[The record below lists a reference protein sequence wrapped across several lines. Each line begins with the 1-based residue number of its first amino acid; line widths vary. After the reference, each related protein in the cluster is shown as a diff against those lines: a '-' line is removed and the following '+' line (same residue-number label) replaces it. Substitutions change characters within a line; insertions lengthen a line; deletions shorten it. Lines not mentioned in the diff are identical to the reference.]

1 MLSDTECQH
10 HMQHLGLSAEAQDIV
25 ATIRTSPP
33 SRAVTGRAGN
43 VCVRYP
49 SRKMGVTIQAESHRV
64 ELAAI
69 YLMEHD
75 PDVLE
80 YYDQPPPLTLTYRS
94 PTDRQVTVHHTPDF
108 FIIHTDGIVWEEWK
122 PAETMPALAA
132 RMPNR
137 YVQQADGTWHC
148 PPGEQAVASC
158 GGSYRVRTTAEID
171 WTVQRNLRFLEDYV
185 RSDCPAV
192 AADLAATLAEQV
204 ATQAGTTLAT
214 LLTSLPADSIDA
226 LYTLIATGQ
235 IALDLAAAPLA
246 EPERVVFLPA
256 EATASAAPSPTAGIL
271 PPVGTTVLWDG
282 EPWVVINRG
291 ISTLALLSTNGTCTH
306 LAPTTVASLHQA
318 GILTW
323 NQEHPAPASDTLSP
337 ANTADVRDWQE
348 AYRRYTLLQPVLR
361 GDPSDAVPVPA
372 RTQRLWLARYRAAE
386 RELGCG
392 YLGLLPDR
400 HRQGNRTTRLD
411 PAVQTLLTEVIT
423 THYERPQRA
432 SMWASYTLLRQR
444 CQEQGLPAP
453 SYPTFTTAIRQR
465 SRTEQVRKRQGE
477 RAAYQQQPFYW
488 ELTSQ
493 TPRHG
498 DRPFEIAHI
507 DHTELDIM
515 LVCSRTGQ
523 VLGRP
528 WLTLLVDAFSRRVLA
543 FTLIYDPPSYRSCM
557 LVLRDCVRRH
567 QRLPQNVVVDGGVE
581 FGSIYFETL
590 LARYGVTKKTRPGG
604 QPRFGSVIERLFDTA
619 HTTFIHTLLGNTQAL
634 RDGRQMTAAVDPR
647 TLAQWTLG
655 RLLTRFEEWATE
667 VYDTTPHPALGLSPR
682 EAFTQGLLQ
691 SGFRTHRRIADDEMF
706 RIGTLPTTRRGT
718 AMVQATTGVKIN
730 SIWYWVD
737 AFRQPGVERTRVP
750 VRYDPFDA
758 GVAYAYV
765 QGQWVRCIS
774 EHYAQF
780 QGRSEREIQ
789 LASAE
794 LRKRRQQHTQQSP
807 ISGGQLA
814 SFLSSLEAE
823 ELLHEQR
830 RRDAERQASQP
841 EAEVPE
847 PPTTEAPPRAPAPPL
862 PPPIIYDDF

>member
-1 MLSDTECQH
+1 MLSDTEFQH

-25 ATIRTSPP
+25 ATIRSSPP

-75 PDVLE
+75 PEVLE
-80 YYDQPPPLTLTYRS
+80 YYDQPPPLTLTYVS
-94 PTDRQVTVHHTPDF
+94 PTDRKVTVRHTPDF
-108 FIIHTDGIVWEEWK
+108 FVIRTDSIVWEEWK
-122 PAETMPALAA
+122 PADALPALAA

-137 YVQQADGTWHC
+137 YVQDADGMWRC
-148 PPGEQAVASC
+148 PPGEQVVASF

-171 WTVQRNLRFLEDYV
+171 WTLQRNLRFLEDYL
-185 RSDCPAV
+185 RSDCPV
-192 AADLAATLAEQV
+192 VTDDLATTVTEQV
-204 ATQAGTTLAT
+204 AAQAGTTLAA
-214 LLTSLPADSIDA
+214 LLATLPADAVDA
-226 LYTLIATGQ
+226 LYTLISTGQ
-235 IALDLAAAPLA
+235 IALDLSAAPLA
-246 EPERVVFLPA
+246 EPERVVFVPTGLHPTLP
-256 EATASAAPSPTAGIL
+256 PYDL
-271 PPVGTTVLWDG
+271 HRVPPVGTTVLWDG
-282 EPWVVINRG
+282 VSWLILNAGATTV
-291 ISTLALLSTNGTCTH
+291 TLLSQNQTVVHLPLAELHHLHHQGMVCWSGDDQTNDHPLDTTTPH
-306 LAPTTVASLHQA
+306 ASPTAWR
-318 GILTW
+318 I
-323 NQEHPAPASDTLSP
+323 
-337 ANTADVRDWQE
+337 
-348 AYRRYTLLQPVLR
+348 AYERY
-361 GDPSDAVPVPA
+361 
-372 RTQRLWLARYRAAE
+372 QRLHPLLHDQTSPDDDVPPRTLFRWLARYRAAE
-386 RELGCG
+386 RDLGCG

-432 SMWASYTLLRQR
+432 SMWASYTIFRQR

-453 SYPTFTTAIRQR
+453 SYPTFTAAIRQR
-465 SRTEQVRKRQGE
+465 PRTEQLRKRQGK

-488 ELTSQ
+488 ELTVQ

-567 QRLPQNVVVDGGVE
+567 QRLPQSVVVDGGVE

-667 VYDTTPHPALGLSPR
+667 VYDTTPHPVLGLSPR

-691 SGFRTHRRIADDEMF
+691 SGFRTHRRITDDEPF

-718 AMVQATTGVKIN
+718 AMVQPTTGVKIN
-730 SIWYWVD
+730 NIWYWAD

-774 EHYAQF
+774 EYYAQF

-794 LRKRRQQHTQQSP
+794 LRKRRQQHGQQSP

-814 SFLSSLEAE
+814 SFLTSLEAE
-823 ELLHEQR
+823 ELLHQQR
-830 RRDAERQASQP
+830 RRDAERQGSQP
-841 EAEVPE
+841 ESEAAVP
-847 PPTTEAPPRAPAPPL
+847 PITETPPRPPAAPL

>member
-1 MLSDTECQH
+1 MLSDTDFQH
-10 HMQHLGLSAEAQDIV
+10 HMQHLGLSAEAQNIV

-49 SRKMGVTIQAESHRV
+49 SCKMGVTIQAERHRV

-80 YYDQPPPLTLTYRS
+80 YYDQPPPLTLTYSS
-94 PTDRQVTVHHTPDF
+94 PTDRKVTVRHTPDF
-108 FIIHTDGIVWEEWK
+108 FVLRTDGIVWEEWK
-122 PAETMPALAA
+122 QAEAMPALAA

-137 YVQQADGTWHC
+137 YVQAADGTWRC
-148 PPGEQAVASC
+148 PPGEQVVTAF

-171 WTVQRNLRFLEDYV
+171 WTLQRNLRFLEDYL
-185 RSDCPAV
+185 RSDCPTV
-192 AADLAATLAEQV
+192 AADLVSTLAEQV
-204 ATQAGTTLAT
+204 AAQAGTTLAA
-214 LLTSLPADSIDA
+214 LLAILPADSVDA
-226 LYTLIATGQ
+226 LYTLIATEQ
-235 IALDLAAAPLA
+235 IVLDLSAVPLA
-246 EPERVVFLPA
+246 EPERVVFRSPEQSQTLPA
-256 EATASAAPSPTAGIL
+256 RPSGVL
-271 PPVGTTVLWDG
+271 PPVGTPVLWDG
-282 EPWVVINRG
+282 VSWLVINLG
-291 ISTLALLSTNGTCTH
+291 VTTVALLSEVGTCIALDHATIIE
-306 LAPTTVASLHQA
+306 LRAVGTM
-318 GILTW
+318 TW
-323 NQEHPAPASDTLSP
+323 PASPDGAAGSP
-337 ANTADVRDWQE
+337 IPGHTASPQAWQE
-348 AYRRYTLLQPVLR
+348 AYRRYRMLAPVLQ
-361 GDPSDAVPVPA
+361 GTAPVSGAVSS
-372 RTQRLWLARYRAAE
+372 RTVRRWVLRYRAAE
-386 RELGCG
+386 RDLGCG

-400 HRQGNRTTRLD
+400 HRQGNHTTRLD
-411 PAVQTLLTEVIT
+411 PGVQTLLDVVIT
-423 THYERPQRA
+423 THYERPQRP
-432 SMWASYTLLRQR
+432 SMHAGYIILRQR

-453 SYPTFTTAIRQR
+453 SYPTFTAAIRQR
-465 SRTEQVRKRQGE
+465 PRTEQVRKRQGT

-488 ELTSQ
+488 ELTAQ

-567 QRLPQNVVVDGGVE
+567 QRLPQSVVVDGGVE

-682 EAFTQGLLQ
+682 EAFTQGLVQ
-691 SGFRTHRRIADDEMF
+691 SGFRTHRRIADDEPF

-718 AMVQATTGVKIN
+718 AMVQPTTGVKIN
-730 SIWYWVD
+730 HLWYWAD

-758 GVAYAYV
+758 GIAYAYV
-765 QGQWVRCIS
+765 QGRWVRCIS
-774 EHYAQF
+774 EYYAQF

-794 LRKRRQQHTQQSP
+794 LRKRRQQHAPQSP
-807 ISGGQLA
+807 LSGGQLA

-847 PPTTEAPPRAPAPPL
+847 LPTTEAPPRPPAAPL

>member
-1 MLSDTECQH
+1 MLAAADLYVLMEH
-10 HMQHLGLSAEAQDIV
+10 FGLSAEAQQVV

-33 SRAVTGRAGN
+33 SRPVTGRAGN

-75 PDVLE
+75 PAVLE

-94 PTDRQVTVHHTPDF
+94 PTDRKVTVRHTPDF
-108 FIIHTDGIVWEEWK
+108 FVIRTDGIVWEEWK
-122 PAETMPALAA
+122 QAEAMPALVA

-137 YVQQADGTWHC
+137 YVQDADGTWRC
-148 PPGEQAVASC
+148 PPGEEAVAPF
-158 GGSYRVRTTAEID
+158 GGSYRVRTSAEID
-171 WTVQRNLRFLEDYV
+171 WTLQRNLRFLDDYL

-192 AADLAATLAEQV
+192 APDLAATLV
-204 ATQAGTTLAT
+204 AHVAAHRGTTLAA
-214 LLTSLPADSIDA
+214 LLTTLAADDIDM
-226 LYTLIATGQ
+226 LYALIATGQ

-246 EPERVVFLPA
+246 EPERVVLLSDAVPLSHS
-256 EATASAAPSPTAGIL
+256 TDML
-271 PPVGTTVLWDG
+271 PPLGITVLWDG
-282 EPWVVINRG
+282 VAWFVINRG
-291 ISTLALLSTNGTCTH
+291 ERTLALLSDTGTCTH
-306 LAPTTVASLHQA
+306 IDYTTLASLQHK
-318 GILTW
+318 GLLIW
-323 NQEHPAPASDTLSP
+323 HPDETCGADQRDAS
-337 ANTADVRDWQE
+337 TADVRDWQE
-348 AYRRYTLLQPVLR
+348 AYHRYQALLPLLQGTSPR
-361 GDPSDAVPVPA
+361 DAAVPA
-372 RTQRLWLARYRAAE
+372 RTLRRWLASYRAAE
-386 RELGCG
+386 RDLGCG
-392 YLGLLPDR
+392 YVGLLPQQR
-400 HRQGNRTTRLD
+400 NGNTTTRLD
-411 PAVQTLLTEVIT
+411 PAVQTLLDEVIT

-432 SMWASYTLLRQR
+432 TMRASYAIL
-444 CQEQGLPAP
+444 CQECQRQQLPVP
-453 SYPTFTTAIRQR
+453 SYKTFVQAVHRR
-465 SRTEQVRKRQGE
+465 PRTEQVRKRQGE

-488 ELTSQ
+488 ELTVQ

-528 WLTLLVDAFSRRVLA
+528 WLTLLVDAYSRRVLA

-567 QRLPQNVVVDGGVE
+567 QRLPQSVVVDGGVE

-590 LARYGVTKKTRPGG
+590 LARYSVTKKTRPGG
-604 QPRFGSVIERLFDTA
+604 QPRFGSVIERLFNTA

-655 RLLTRFEEWATE
+655 RLLKRFEEWATE
-667 VYDTTPHPALGLSPR
+667 VYDTTAHPALGLSPR

-691 SGFRTHRRIADDEMF
+691 CGFRTHRRIADDEPF

-718 AMVQATTGVKIN
+718 ALVQATTGVKIN
-730 SIWYWVD
+730 SIWYWADV
-737 AFRQPGVERTRVP
+737 FRQPGVERTRVP

-765 QGQWVRCIS
+765 QGQWVRGIS
-774 EHYAQF
+774 EYYAQF

-794 LRKRRQQHTQQSP
+794 VRKRRQQHRQQSP
-807 ISGGQLA
+807 VSGQQLA
-814 SFLSSLEAE
+814 SFLTSLEAE
-823 ELLHEQR
+823 ELLHQQR

-841 EAEVPE
+841 ETESAA
-847 PPTTEAPPRAPAPPL
+847 PPPSEAPPRPPAAPL

>member
-1 MLSDTECQH
+1 MLSIEALH
-10 HMQHLGLSAEAQDIV
+10 HYFQQWGLSTEAQDIV

-49 SRKMGVTIQAESHRV
+49 SRKMGMTIQAESHRV

-75 PDVLE
+75 PAVLE
-80 YYDQPPPLTLTYRS
+80 YYDQPPPLTLTYSS
-94 PTDRQVTVHHTPDF
+94 PQGRKVTVRHTPDF
-108 FIIHTDGIVWEEWK
+108 FVIRTDGIVWEEWK
-122 PAETMPALAA
+122 QAEALPPLAA

-137 YVQQADGTWHC
+137 YMQDTDGTWRC
-148 PPGEQAVASC
+148 PPGEQAVAPL
-158 GGSYRVRTTAEID
+158 GGSYRVRTSAEID
-171 WTVQRNLRFLEDYV
+171 WILQRNLRFLEDYL
-185 RSDCPAV
+185 RSDCPTV
-192 AADLAATLAEQV
+192 AADLVSTLAEQV
-204 ATQAGTTLAT
+204 AAQAGTTLAA
-214 LLTSLPADSIDA
+214 LLAILPADSVDA
-226 LYTLIATGQ
+226 LYTLIATEQ
-235 IALDLAAAPLA
+235 IVLDLSAVPLA
-246 EPERVVFLPA
+246 EPERVVFRSPEQSQTLPA
-256 EATASAAPSPTAGIL
+256 RPSGVL
-271 PPVGTTVLWDG
+271 PPVGTPVLWDG
-282 EPWVVINRG
+282 VSWLVVNAG
-291 ISTLALLSTNGTCTH
+291 ATTLALLSETGTCMQITHTSIMQMQDNGTLRWATDPDDPAVH
-306 LAPTTVASLHQA
+306 GLARVQQA
-318 GILTW
+318 TPQAW
-323 NQEHPAPASDTLSP
+323 H
-337 ANTADVRDWQE
+337 E
-348 AYRRYTLLQPVLR
+348 AYRRYLILQPILC
-361 GDPSDAVPVPA
+361 GDPAPVGTVPA
-372 RTQRLWLARYRAAE
+372 RTQRVWLARYRAAE
-386 RELGCG
+386 RDLGCG

-400 HRQGNRTTRLD
+400 HQQGNRTIRLA
-411 PAVQTLLTEVIT
+411 PAVQTLLDEVIT
-423 THYERPQRA
+423 THYERPQRP
-432 SMWASYTLLRQR
+432 SMQTSYTILQQR
-444 CQEQGLPAP
+444 CQEQGLSAP
-453 SYPTFTTAIRQR
+453 SYPTFTAAIRQR
-465 SRTEQVRKRQGE
+465 PRTEQLRKRQGE

-488 ELTSQ
+488 ELTVQ

-567 QRLPQNVVVDGGVE
+567 QRLPQSVVVDGGVE

-619 HTTFIHTLLGNTQAL
+619 HTSFIHTLLGNTQAL

-655 RLLTRFEEWATE
+655 RLLTRFEEWATA
-667 VYDTTPHPALGLSPR
+667 VYDTTAHPALGQSPR
-682 EAFTQGLLQ
+682 EAFTQGLVQ
-691 SGFRTHRRIADDEMF
+691 SGFRTHRRIADDEPF
-706 RIGTLPTTRRGT
+706 RMGTLPTTRRGT

-730 SIWYWVD
+730 RIWYWAD
-737 AFRQPGVERTRVP
+737 AFRQPDVERTRVP

-774 EHYAQF
+774 EYYAQF

-794 LRKRRQQHTQQSP
+794 LRKRCQQHGQQSS

-814 SFLSSLEAE
+814 SFLASLEAE
-823 ELLHEQR
+823 QLLHDQR

-841 EAEVPE
+841 ETETAAPPITE
-847 PPTTEAPPRAPAPPL
+847 PPPRPPASPL

>member
-1 MLSDTECQH
+1 MLSAADLSAL
-10 HMQHLGLSAEAQDIV
+10 MQRLGLFAEAQQVV

-69 YLMEHD
+69 HLMEHD
-75 PDVLE
+75 PEVLE
-80 YYDQPPPLTLTYRS
+80 YYDQPPPLTLTYVS
-94 PTDRQVTVHHTPDF
+94 PTDRKVTVRHTPDF
-108 FIIHTDGIVWEEWK
+108 FVIRTDGIVWEEWK
-122 PAETMPALAA
+122 HADALPPLAA

-137 YVQQADGTWHC
+137 YVQDADGTWRC
-148 PPGEQAVASC
+148 PPGEEAVAPF
-158 GGSYRVRTTAEID
+158 GGSYRVRTSAEIN
-171 WTVQRNLRFLEDYV
+171 WTVQRNLRFLEDYL
-185 RSDCPAV
+185 RSDCPPIP
-192 AADLAATLAEQV
+192 DELAATIQTHLSRSG
-204 ATQAGTTLAT
+204 GTTLAA
-214 LLTSLPADSIDA
+214 LLAALPAEAVDA
-226 LYTLIATGQ
+226 LYTLIATEQ
-235 IALDLAAAPLA
+235 IAVDLAALPLA
-246 EPERVVFLPA
+246 EPERVVLLSDDMPHA
-256 EATASAAPSPTAGIL
+256 VSVPHTIAIL

-282 EPWVVINRG
+282 IPWLVINDG
-291 ISTLALLSTNGTCTH
+291 ASTLTLLSDTGACLPVDHAT
-306 LAPTTVASLHQA
+306 LASLQQA
-318 GILTW
+318 GLLVW
-323 NQEHPAPASDTLSP
+323 SRDSDPSVAHAASPTSMASP
-337 ANTADVRDWQE
+337 AAWQE
-348 AYRRYTLLQPVLR
+348 AYHRYQALLPLLQGTSPR
-361 GDPSDAVPVPA
+361 NAAVPA
-372 RTQRLWLARYRAAE
+372 RTLRRWLASYRAAE
-386 RELGCG
+386 RDLGCG
-392 YLGLLPDR
+392 YVGLLPQQR
-400 HRQGNRTTRLD
+400 KGNTTTRLD
-411 PAVQTLLTEVIT
+411 PAVQMLLDEVIT
-423 THYERPQRA
+423 TYYERPQRS
-432 SMWASYTLLRQR
+432 SMYASYTMLLQR
-444 CQEQGLPAP
+444 CQEQGHLAP
-453 SYPTFTTAIRQR
+453 SYPTFTAAIRQR
-465 SRTEQVRKRQGE
+465 PRTEQVRKRQGE
-477 RAAYQQQPFYW
+477 RASYQQQPFYW
-488 ELTSQ
+488 ELTVQ

-498 DRPFEIAHI
+498 DRPFEVAHI

-567 QRLPQNVVVDGGVE
+567 QRLPQSVVVDGGVE

-647 TLAQWTLG
+647 TLAQWTLE

-667 VYDTTPHPALGLSPR
+667 VYDTTSHPALGQSPR
-682 EAFTQGLLQ
+682 EAFTQGLVQ
-691 SGFRTHRRIADDEMF
+691 SGFRTHRRIADDETF

-718 AMVQATTGVKIN
+718 AMVQPTTGIKIN
-730 SIWYWVD
+730 HLWYWAD

-774 EHYAQF
+774 EYYAQF

-794 LRKRRQQHTQQSP
+794 LRKRRQQHGQQSP

-814 SFLSSLEAE
+814 SFLTSLEAE
-823 ELLHEQR
+823 QLLHEQR
-830 RRDAERQASQP
+830 RRDAERQDSQP
-841 EAEVPE
+841 ETAATV
-847 PPTTEAPPRAPAPPL
+847 PPTTETPPRPPAAPL